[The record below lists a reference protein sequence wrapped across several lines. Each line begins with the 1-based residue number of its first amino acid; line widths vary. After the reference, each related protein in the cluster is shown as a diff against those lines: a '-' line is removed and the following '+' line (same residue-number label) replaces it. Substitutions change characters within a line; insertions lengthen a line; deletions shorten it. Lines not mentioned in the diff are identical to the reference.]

1 MFLPFDQR
9 WTLGKSTLNEPVAT
23 ADAVGPSVVDV
34 DHVDLRVAAEP
45 GIYTYTAAARI
56 CSESVNIDITI
67 CMYTLILQCPLFQ
80 VHLTSCREYT

>member
-1 MFLPFDQR
+1 MFLPFNQR

-23 ADAVGPSVVDV
+23 ADAVDPSVVDV

-56 CSESVNIDITI
+56 CTESVNIDST
-67 CMYTLILQCPLFQ
+67 MSFVSGTLHFMPQIYKI
-80 VHLTSCREYT
+80 SYI